1 MAEPV
6 KWVAIPTITAAYPQL
21 FVADIAKACAYF
33 RDRLGFVTVFTH
45 GTPPFYGQV
54 KRDAARLNLRH
65 VDAPLFDAE
74 LREREM
80 LLSAYLPV
88 ENVEALFNE
97 YKAKDVSFREP
108 LAMQPWGA
116 QHFIVRDPD
125 GNLIAFASHAT

>member
-1 MAEPV
+1 MPEPV

-21 FVADIAKACAYF
+21 FVADIERACAYY
-33 RDRLGFVTVFTH
+33 RDKLGFSTVFTY
-45 GTPPFYGQV
+45 GTPAFYGQV

-88 ENVEALFNE
+88 ENVEALFIE
-97 YKAKDVSFREP
+97 YNAKDVSFREP
-108 LAMQPWGA
+108 LARQAWGT

-125 GNLIAFASHAT
+125 GNLIAFASHAS